1 MVSGNSPGDR
11 QEQARQGADAIE
23 LAFFGE
29 IGSLTRAEVEA
40 QAGVG
45 RETSERMWRALGF
58 VDAGP
63 DARVFTS
70 ADVAALK
77 LTAEIERDELV
88 TPDIEETLARALGQ
102 SMSRL
107 AQAQVEATGDLLAQ
121 APEVRELAS
130 NDPQELVRLL
140 TERAE
145 HLIGP
150 MEKLLVYAWRRHAVA
165 ASQRSVMSLL
175 SEMDEIPR
183 AVGFADLVGFTSLA
197 RDLPASE
204 LAAMIRRF
212 EDTSFEAVL
221 RRGGRVVKTL
231 GDEVMFSVDDPA
243 AAADIALTLAEA
255 FGDEEAV
262 AAEGAVEVVGAVGA
276 VVGAVANDLEAP
288 TVPPVR
294 VGLAWG
300 PALAHGGDVLGR
312 VVNIASR
319 CTSLARPGTVLVD
332 RELAS
337 ALADVGTGDFTL
349 VRLRP
354 QRVRGYDHLTPSVL
368 RRHTAQ
374 DRSGRRGVTTV

>member
-1 MVSGNSPGDR
+1 MASGNSPEDR
-11 QEQARQGADAIE
+11 QEQARQGADSIE

-29 IGSLTRAEVEA
+29 VGSLTRAEVEQ

-45 RETSERMWRALGF
+45 PETSERMWRALGF

-88 TPDIEETLARALGQ
+88 TPGIEETLARALGQ

-107 AQAQVEATGDLLAQ
+107 AQAQIEATGDLLAQ

-130 NDPQELVRLL
+130 DDPQELVRLL

-183 AVGFADLVGFTSLA
+183 AVGFVDLVGFTSLA
-197 RDLPASE
+197 RDLPPSE
-204 LAAMIRRF
+204 LAAMIRQF
-212 EDTSFEAVL
+212 EDASFEAVL

-231 GDEVMFSVDDPA
+231 GDEVMFSVEDPV
-243 AAADIALTLAEA
+243 AAADIGLTLAEA
-255 FGDEEAV
+255 FGSEDALASEAAVGVV
-262 AAEGAVEVVGAVGA
+262 AAATAEP
-276 VVGAVANDLEAP
+276 EASA
-288 TVPPVR
+288 VPPVR

-337 ALADVGTGDFTL
+337 ALAGAGTGDFTL

-354 QRVRGYDHLTPSVL
+354 QRVRGYDHLMPSVL
-368 RRHTAQ
+368 RRHAEHE
-374 DRSGRRGVTTV
+374 RSGRRGVTTV

>member
-1 MVSGNSPGDR
+1 
-11 QEQARQGADAIE
+11 
-23 LAFFGE
+23 
-29 IGSLTRAEVEA
+29 
-40 QAGVG
+40 
-45 RETSERMWRALGF
+45 
-58 VDAGP
+58 
-63 DARVFTS
+63 
-70 ADVAALK
+70 
-77 LTAEIERDELV
+77 
-88 TPDIEETLARALGQ
+88 
-102 SMSRL
+102 
-107 AQAQVEATGDLLAQ
+107 
-121 APEVRELAS
+121 
-130 NDPQELVRLL
+130 
-140 TERAE
+140 
-145 HLIGP
+145 

-204 LAAMIRRF
+204 LAAVVRRF

-231 GDEVMFSVDDPA
+231 GDEVMFSVDDPVSA
-243 AAADIALTLAEA
+243 AEIALTLAES
-255 FGDEEAV
+255 FGAGDPVHSEA
-262 AAEGAVEVVGAVGA
+262 AVGVVGQ
-276 VVGAVANDLEAP
+276 VATDLEA
-288 TVPPVR
+288 TGVPPVR

-337 ALADVGTGDFTL
+337 ALTHAGSGEFTL

-354 QRVRGYDHLTPSVL
+354 QRVRGYDHLMPCVL
-368 RRHTAQ
+368 RRPEPR
-374 DRSGRRGVTTV
+374 DRSGRRGVTMV

>member
-1 MVSGNSPGDR
+1 M
-11 QEQARQGADAIE
+11 
-23 LAFFGE
+23 AFFGE
-29 IGSLTRAEVEA
+29 VGSLTRAEVEE

-45 RETSERMWRALGF
+45 PETSERMWRALGF

-88 TPDIEETLARALGQ
+88 TPGIEETLARALGQ

-107 AQAQVEATGDLLAQ
+107 AQAQIEATGDLLAQ

-150 MEKLLVYAWRRHAVA
+150 MEKLLVYAWHRHAVA
-165 ASQRSVMSLL
+165 AAQRSVMSLL

-197 RDLPASE
+197 RDLPPSE
-204 LAAMIRRF
+204 LAAMIRHF
-212 EDTSFEAVL
+212 EDASFEAVL

-231 GDEVMFSVDDPA
+231 GDEVMFSVDDPV

-255 FGDEEAV
+255 FGNEYELPSEAAVGEV
-262 AAEGAVEVVGAVGA
+262 AAVTA
-276 VVGAVANDLEAP
+276 DSEAP

-300 PALAHGGDVLGR
+300 PTLANGGDVLGR

-337 ALADVGTGDFTL
+337 ALTDAGTGDFTL

-354 QRVRGYDHLTPSVL
+354 QRVRGYDHLMPSVL
-368 RRHTAQ
+368 RRYAQ
-374 DRSGRRGVTTV
+374 HDRSGRRGVTTV

>member
-1 MVSGNSPGDR
+1 VASRNSPEAR
-11 QEQARQGADAIE
+11 QQRAQQGADAIE
-23 LAFFGE
+23 VAFFGE
-29 IGSLTRAEVEA
+29 TGSLTRPEVEA
-40 QAGVG
+40 LAGVG
-45 RETSERMWRALGF
+45 PETSERMWRALGF

-77 LTAEIERDELV
+77 LTAEIEQDPLV
-88 TPDIEETLARALGQ
+88 TPGTEETLARALGQ

-121 APEVRELAS
+121 VPEVRELAS
-130 NDPQELVRLL
+130 DDPQELVRLL
-140 TERAE
+140 TERAA

-204 LAAMIRRF
+204 LAAVVRQF

-231 GDEVMFSVDDPA
+231 GDEVMFSADDA
-243 AAADIALTLAEA
+243 VAAADIALTLAEA
-255 FGDEEAV
+255 FGGDDPVQSQAATGVV
-262 AAEGAVEVVGAVGA
+262 ADGADDSDVPA
-276 VVGAVANDLEAP
+276 
-288 TVPPVR
+288 VPPVR

-300 PALAHGGDVLGR
+300 PALAHGGDVLGP

-337 ALADVGTGDFTL
+337 QLAEAGTGEFTL

-354 QRVRGYDHLTPSVL
+354 QRVRGYDHLMPCVL
-368 RRHTAQ
+368 RRNEGSE
-374 DRSGRRGVTTV
+374 RSGRRGVTKV

>member
-1 MVSGNSPGDR
+1 
-11 QEQARQGADAIE
+11 
-23 LAFFGE
+23 
-29 IGSLTRAEVEA
+29 
-40 QAGVG
+40 
-45 RETSERMWRALGF
+45 
-58 VDAGP
+58 
-63 DARVFTS
+63 
-70 ADVAALK
+70 
-77 LTAEIERDELV
+77 
-88 TPDIEETLARALGQ
+88 
-102 SMSRL
+102 L
-107 AQAQVEATGDLLAQ
+107 AQAQSEATADLLGQ
-121 APEVRELAS
+121 APELRDLARD
-130 NDPQELVRLL
+130 DPQELVRLL
-140 TERAE
+140 TERAA
-145 HLIGP
+145 HLIEP
-150 MEKLLVYAWRRHAVA
+150 MERLLLYAWRRHVVAV
-165 ASQRSVMSLL
+165 SQRGVMSML
-175 SEMDEIPR
+175 SDLDEQPQ

-204 LAAMIRRF
+204 LAALVRQF

-255 FGDEEAV
+255 FGGQDAVPSEGVLGAV
-262 AAEGAVEVVGAVGA
+262 AAVVA
-276 VVGAVANDLEAP
+276 DSEAS

-337 ALADVGTGDFTL
+337 ALTDAGTGDFTL

-354 QRVRGYDHLTPSVL
+354 QRVRGYDHLMPSVL
-368 RRHTAQ
+368 RRHAGH

>member
-23 LAFFGE
+23 LAFFGD

-45 RETSERMWRALGF
+45 PETSERMWRALGF

-63 DARVFTS
+63 DARVFTA

-204 LAAMIRRF
+204 LAAMIRQF

-255 FGDEEAV
+255 FGDEEAAV
-262 AAEGAVEVVGAVGA
+262 SEGAVGVG
-276 VVGAVANDLEAP
+276 GAVANDPEAP

-337 ALADVGTGDFTL
+337 ALADVATGEFTL

-374 DRSGRRGVTTV
+374 DRSGRRGATTV

>member
-1 MVSGNSPGDR
+1 VASGNSPGDR

-45 RETSERMWRALGF
+45 PETSERMWRALGF

-88 TPDIEETLARALGQ
+88 TPGIEETLARALGQ

-197 RDLPASE
+197 RDLPAGE
-204 LAAMIRRF
+204 LAAVVRQF
-212 EDTSFEAVL
+212 EDTSFDAVL

-231 GDEVMFSVDDPA
+231 GDEVMFSVDDPVDA
-243 AAADIALTLAEA
+243 AEIALTLAEA
-255 FGDEEAV
+255 FGGEDVV
-262 AAEGAVEVVGAVGA
+262 APERVIG
-276 VVGAVANDLEAP
+276 VGAVANGPEAP

-332 RELAS
+332 REMAS
-337 ALADVGTGDFTL
+337 ALAEAGTGDFTL
-349 VRLRP
+349 VRLRA
-354 QRVRGYDHLTPSVL
+354 QRVRGYDHLMPSVL
-368 RRHTAQ
+368 RRHADH

>member
-1 MVSGNSPGDR
+1 VASANSPGAR
-11 QEQARQGADAIE
+11 QDQARQGADAIE

-29 IGSLTRAEVEA
+29 VGSLTRAEVEA

-45 RETSERMWRALGF
+45 PETSERMWRALGF

-70 ADVAALK
+70 ADVAALR

-88 TPDIEETLARALGQ
+88 TPGTEETLARALGQ

-121 APEVRELAS
+121 VPEVRELARD
-130 NDPQELVRLL
+130 DPQELVRLL
-140 TERAE
+140 TERAA

-165 ASQRSVMSLL
+165 ASQRSVMGLL
-175 SEMDEIPR
+175 SEMEEIPR
-183 AVGFADLVGFTSLA
+183 AVGFADLVGFTSLT

-204 LAAMIRRF
+204 LAAVVRRF

-231 GDEVMFSVDDPA
+231 GDEVMFSADDA
-243 AAADIALTLAEA
+243 VAAADIALTLAEA
-255 FGDEEAV
+255 FGGGDARRSATATEAT
-262 AAEGAVEVVGAVGA
+262 AEVEDPDIPA
-276 VVGAVANDLEAP
+276 
-288 TVPPVR
+288 VPPVR

-300 PALAHGGDVLGR
+300 PALALGGDVLGP

-332 RELAS
+332 RDLAS
-337 ALADVGTGDFTL
+337 ALAEAGTGDFTL

-354 QRVRGYDHLTPSVL
+354 QRVRGYDHLLPSVL
-368 RRHTAQ
+368 RRHEED
-374 DRSGRRGVTTV
+374 DRSGRGVTTV